1 MLSNLVNLFFPD
13 NCPGCGYNFLRGESV
28 ICQRCLNSLPKTNY
42 HQRHDNPVAKNFW
55 GKANLHAATSVY
67 YFDKGESL
75 QHLLHQLKYRG
86 NSKIGVVLGQQ
97 AAIELQLSDEFRC
110 ADVIVPVP
118 LHPKKLLM
126 RGYNQSEVIAKGISD
141 IWGTPVQP
149 ALLIRTKHTETQTH
163 KSRFERFENVK
174 DVFHLDNEEAYAG
187 KHILIVDDV
196 ITTGSTILSCAD
208 TFATVPH
215 CKISVVSVAVAHR

>member
-1 MLSNLVNLFFPD
+1 M
-13 NCPGCGYNFLRGESV
+13 
-28 ICQRCLNSLPKTNY
+28 
-42 HQRHDNPVAKNFW
+42 
-55 GKANLHAATSVY
+55 
-67 YFDKGESL
+67 
-75 QHLLHQLKYRG
+75 
-86 NSKIGVVLGQQ
+86 
-97 AAIELQLSDEFRC
+97 
-110 ADVIVPVP
+110 
-118 LHPKKLLM
+118 
-126 RGYNQSEVIAKGISD
+126 
-141 IWGTPVQP
+141 QP

>member
-1 MLSNLVNLFFPD
+1 M
-13 NCPGCGYNFLRGESV
+13 
-28 ICQRCLNSLPKTNY
+28 
-42 HQRHDNPVAKNFW
+42 AKNFW

-126 RGYNQSEVIAKGISD
+126 RD
-141 IWGTPVQP
+141 I
-149 ALLIRTKHTETQTH
+149 IK
-163 KSRFERFENVK
+163 VK
-174 DVFHLDNEEAYAG
+174 L
-187 KHILIVDDV
+187 
-196 ITTGSTILSCAD
+196 
-208 TFATVPH
+208 
-215 CKISVVSVAVAHR
+215 